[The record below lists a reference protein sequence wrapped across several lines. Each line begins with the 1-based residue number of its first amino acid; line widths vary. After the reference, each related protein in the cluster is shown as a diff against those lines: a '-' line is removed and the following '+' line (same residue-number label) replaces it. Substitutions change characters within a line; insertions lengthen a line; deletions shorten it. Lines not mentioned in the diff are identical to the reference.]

1 MTNSSLPSWLNTATP
16 SAHSPSPQPNAPQPQ
31 PTQSARPPSLL
42 RRAQANHTVKWVLP
56 PNGLFLVRFDLSGL
70 GDPLHRL
77 IGTPLNLDA
86 NSAVH
91 LVDRLSSDQA
101 LLGQVKDAL
110 DDAWRAYSL
119 KGAMLLYPWSTAMRE
134 VFTAKRDEKP
144 PATGANGDDGDNE
157 APPHLH
163 NQLVLVNKE
172 IKCLRAIDVHLIIN
186 VLARARSQVVSAG
199 TPLALET
206 GFLNRSYVTDD
217 ARLVRLVQATG
228 YVEET
233 WQ

>member
-1 MTNSSLPSWLNTATP
+1 MTNSSLPSWLTSATA
-16 SAHSPSPQPNAPQPQ
+16 SMHSPSPQPNAPQPQ

-42 RRAQANHTVKWVLP
+42 RRTQANHTVKWVLP

-91 LVDRLSSDQA
+91 LVDRLSGDQA

-119 KGAMLLYPWSTAMRE
+119 KGAMLLYPWSTEMRE

-144 PATGANGDDGDNE
+144 PATETDGDNE
-157 APPHLH
+157 AQETHPN
-163 NQLVLVNKE
+163 NQLVLVNKQ

-186 VLARARSQVVSAG
+186 VLARARSGVVSVS

-217 ARLVRLVQATG
+217 VRLVHLAQATG
-228 YVEET
+228 YVEEV